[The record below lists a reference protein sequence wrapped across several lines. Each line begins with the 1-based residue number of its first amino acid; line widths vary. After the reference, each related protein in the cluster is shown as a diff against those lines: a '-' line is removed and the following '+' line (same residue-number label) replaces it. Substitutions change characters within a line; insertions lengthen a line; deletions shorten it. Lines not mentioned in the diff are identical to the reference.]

1 MTGGEFAKT
10 NASLLQTKRKV
21 KEYIESINLQL
32 TETKRQEI
40 TQIRDFRQYVKL
52 IGNELQQ

>member
-1 MTGGEFAKT
+1 MTGGEFEKT

-52 IGNELQQ
+52 IGNEL